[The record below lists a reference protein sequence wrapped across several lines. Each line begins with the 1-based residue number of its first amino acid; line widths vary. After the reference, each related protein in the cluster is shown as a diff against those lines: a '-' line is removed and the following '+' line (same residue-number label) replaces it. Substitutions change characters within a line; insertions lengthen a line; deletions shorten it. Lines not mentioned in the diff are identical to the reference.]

1 MTSSDNNPKQLKIS
15 QNHSQVTK
23 AAKPTE
29 KTAKI
34 DIFRKKIQNRLE
46 TVIIFQFLAQSL
58 FRLFSF

>member
-1 MTSSDNNPKQLKIS
+1 MTTSDNNPKQLKIS
-15 QNHSQVTK
+15 PNNSQVTK
-23 AAKPTE
+23 AAKATE
-29 KTAKI
+29 KTKKI